1 MREKMYIIR
10 EGELRELLH
19 DSLKLMA
26 LENGGVDNWENYGIS
41 IHEFLAENGDV
52 NGSFYDIVDNNCLCD
67 YNILE

>member
-41 IHEFLAENGDV
+41 IQEFLAENGDV